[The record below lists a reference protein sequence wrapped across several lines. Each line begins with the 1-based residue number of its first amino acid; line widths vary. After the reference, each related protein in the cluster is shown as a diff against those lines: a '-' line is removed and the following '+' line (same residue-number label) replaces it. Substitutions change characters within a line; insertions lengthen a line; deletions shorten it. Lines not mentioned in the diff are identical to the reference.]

1 MKKLFLW
8 YSGTDTTAESMRNF
22 FNITE
27 TDTIKVE
34 YINGLGTEGNISKT
48 NTLQN
53 NDAANEPGLI
63 NKFTNYIYKLYTR
76 AKGAQEH
83 DQVAQIEHFFKIT
96 ENTNSD
102 EEVEL
107 IIGGHSRGAAV
118 GILGLIASLYETC
131 RLSSFENSSI
141 KKITFI
147 AVDPVPGS
155 SKVLGSSAL
164 GSKNDLLGFE
174 TIGGENKI
182 KTALDFIATRSKK
195 PNLFKVIYYPARFD
209 MRNEFKA
216 DQYWLDFYENQCK
229 NLNIVNPKN
238 DKPVIETKF
247 YIGGFRHS
255 AMVNK
260 TEEISELYD
269 EINCP
274 TNLLKEIVYHE
285 LEISN
290 SDLNAIQE
298 GIIKT
303 ENDVLALVSNIKN
316 LKLTERTTKDS
327 YPLEIKAEKI
337 LYSGES
343 LEQIIRNRAKNN
355 SAKINKKN
363 NRYLGL

>member
-22 FNITE
+22 FNIAE
-27 TDTIKVE
+27 TDSIKVE
-34 YINGLGTEGNISKT
+34 YINGLGTDGNLEATKILQDKKPST
-48 NTLQN
+48 NGFLDSILKKIT
-53 NDAANEPGLI
+53 AAFGSIEP
-63 NKFTNYIYKLYTR
+63 
-76 AKGAQEH
+76 
-83 DQVAQIEHFFKIT
+83 DQLAQIEHFFKIT
-96 ENTNSD
+96 ENLKSD

-107 IIGGHSRGAAV
+107 TIGSHSRGAAV
-118 GILGLIASLYETC
+118 GILGLIASLYASC
-131 RLSSFENSSI
+131 KYCSFEDSPI

-147 AVDPVPGS
+147 VVDPVPGTPRLFGI
-155 SKVLGSSAL
+155 KIPGI
-164 GSKNDLLGFE
+164 KNNLLGFE

-238 DKPVIETKF
+238 DKPVIKTKF

-255 AMVNK
+255 AMVDK

-274 TNLLKEIVYHE
+274 TNLLKEIVYQE

-327 YPLEIKAEKI
+327 YPLGIKAEKI

-343 LEQIIRNRAKNN
+343 LEQIIRDRAKNN
-355 SAKINKKN
+355 FHKINKKN